1 MAVTVNGTATT
12 SNIGGS
18 TIGSGV
24 PTTFTYTAPA
34 GTVGLVIVEGSISS
48 ANAAPTAV
56 SYNGAAATLI
66 TNTFSINPNSG
77 GGGAQSSMWYLASPA
92 TGSALTVSITYTQ
105 SVNGGAV
112 AVLIPLLGVSSIA
125 PFQTTTTANNSNTG
139 LTVTTA
145 PLITPPVATAN
156 DLYIGVVS
164 VEEDTAAT
172 ATVNGGTQLTN
183 TTSRGSLIVGTS
195 SLAGNGGSLGWTL
208 SVANPWVMSAV
219 AFLAP
224 TSGGGTAPI
233 AWIT

>member
-1 MAVTVNGTATT
+1 MAVTINGTATANNFG
-12 SNIGGS
+12 SAIGA
-18 TIGSGV
+18 GV
-24 PTTFTYTAPA
+24 PATFTYTAPA
-34 GTVGLVIVEGSISS
+34 GTVGLVIVEGSDSTSS
-48 ANAAPTAV
+48 AAPTAV
-56 SYNGAAATLI
+56 SYNGVAATLI
-66 TNTFSINPNSG
+66 PNTFSTNPNLV
-77 GGGAQSSMWYLASPA
+77 GGAQSSMWYLASPA

-105 SVNGGAV
+105 SVIGGAV

-139 LTVTTA
+139 LTDTTA
-145 PLITPPVATAN
+145 PLITPPAATAN

-164 VEEDTAAT
+164 VEIDTGTPTAT
-172 ATVNGGTQLTN
+172 ANGGTQLTN

-195 SLAGNGGSLGWTL
+195 SLSGNGGSLGWTL